1 MVVSRGYFA
10 HASSHSENVA
20 SARKVAKNS
29 HLYGNSTYIS
39 IIDHCEYMHALTSCC
54 FFNLLTDILICAMY
68 IAKATSVLIFTFMT
82 SLILN
87 KLLQY

>member
-29 HLYGNSTYIS
+29 HLYGNSSYIS

-54 FFNLLTDILICAMY
+54 FFNLLRDILICAMY
-68 IAKATSVLIFTFMT
+68 IAKATSVLIFTFIT